1 MAVPARRAVTA
12 EELFALPDDEWRREL
27 VDGEIIRMTPTG
39 AAHGVVTAGIG
50 SLLHEHV
57 STRDLGV
64 CCGADT
70 GFILRRDPD
79 VVRAPDAAFVA
90 AHRIPDT
97 GVPAS
102 YWPFAPDLAVE
113 VVSPSDHF
121 ADVQAKV
128 AEYFAAG
135 ARQVWVLDPASRT
148 VRAYRSVS
156 DVQVFDVDG
165 TLTGGDL
172 LPEFR
177 CEVRRLF
184 R

>member
-1 MAVPARRAVTA
+1 MPVPAQRTVTA

-27 VDGEIIRMTPTG
+27 VDGEIIRRTPTG
-39 AAHGVVTAGIG
+39 AAHGVLTAWIG
-50 SLLHEHV
+50 HLLHEHV
-57 STRDLGV
+57 SMRGLGV
-64 CCGADT
+64 CCGAET

-97 GVPAS
+97 GIPAS

-113 VVSPSDHF
+113 VVSPSDRLS
-121 ADVQAKV
+121 DVQAKV

-135 ARQVWVLDPASRT
+135 ARQVWVIDPASRT
-148 VRAYRSVS
+148 VHAHRSPRRAE
-156 DVQVFDVDG
+156 VFDVDG